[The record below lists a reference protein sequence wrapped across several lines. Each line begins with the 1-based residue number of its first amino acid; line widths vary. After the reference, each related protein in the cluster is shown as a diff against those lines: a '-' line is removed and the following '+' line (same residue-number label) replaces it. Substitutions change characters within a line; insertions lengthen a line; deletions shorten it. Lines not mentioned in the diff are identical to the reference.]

1 MADTTPDAVFF
12 NGNIITFDNDFT
24 SVNYIGIKDG
34 KIVALGNGDDYKSTI
49 SDNTTLHDLDGKTV
63 LPGFIES
70 HNHFNA
76 VANQWGWIDV
86 GITQC
91 TTIADVLTKIKS
103 AVESQSSELVKD
115 GLKPWIKCVGFD
127 DTLIAENRDIV
138 KEEIDS
144 VSGDFP
150 VWIWHP
156 SLHRAYVNSKA
167 FEISGITEDVKNPD
181 GGTFVRNSDGK
192 LTGQMEEMA
201 AYQMVYVHLNKTLDM
216 STKRAD
222 MWNTA
227 KFFASKG
234 VTSVHDLFVG
244 PMLFNLYRNAFA
256 VNIKLIFMII
266 FYIYIYISII
276 F

>member
-1 MADTTPDAVFF
+1 MP
-12 NGNIITFDNDFT
+12 
-24 SVNYIGIKDG
+24 
-34 KIVALGNGDDYKSTI
+34 
-49 SDNTTLHDLDGKTV
+49 H
-63 LPGFIES
+63 
-70 HNHFNA
+70 
-76 VANQWGWIDV
+76 
-86 GITQC
+86 
-91 TTIADVLTKIKS
+91 
-103 AVESQSSELVKD
+103 
-115 GLKPWIKCVGFD
+115 
-127 DTLIAENRDIV
+127 IV

-167 FEISGITEDVKNPD
+167 FEISGITEDVKNPE
-181 GGTFVRNSDGK
+181 GGIFVRNSDGK

-201 AYQMVYVHLNKTLDM
+201 AYQMVYIHLNKTLDM
-216 STKRAD
+216 STKRSD

-256 VNIKLIFMII
+256 VNIISNNNYYNILFKLLIYLYLCIFLGS
-266 FYIYIYISII
+266 YKRKSISYSCYSLYSSTLE
-276 F
+276 